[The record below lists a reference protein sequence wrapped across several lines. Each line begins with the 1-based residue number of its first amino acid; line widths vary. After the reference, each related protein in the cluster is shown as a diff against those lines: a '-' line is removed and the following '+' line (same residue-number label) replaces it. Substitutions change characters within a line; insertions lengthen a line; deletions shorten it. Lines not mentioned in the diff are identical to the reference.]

1 MRKSKKM
8 FPAFIV
14 IVIIT
19 IACITT
25 SCDDYKSEE
34 FEISALD
41 SKACQQLQKADSLGA
56 DTVTA
61 VWLSD
66 FDSTWVDSILYD
78 PNNETYSNVTEIL
91 DSLIANDISLT
102 NTSTNK
108 IKLYTPADQ
117 DTNYVALQSGSAS
130 LTFFF
135 DQSIS
140 INIINRS
147 GEITAV
153 SNKLMPLETASGCT
167 KIDDNEVEVPFIQ
180 ARFEISVPDNPALL
194 QLIKNEQTSSRII
207 HIAIL

>member
-1 MRKSKKM
+1 MRKSINM

-14 IVIIT
+14 LVTII
-19 IACITT
+19 IALVTT

-56 DTVTA
+56 DTVT
-61 VWLSD
+61 VSMLSD
-66 FDSTWVDSILYD
+66 FDSTWVDSNLYNTTSHSYD
-78 PNNETYSNVTEIL
+78 NVPEIL
-91 DSLIANDISLT
+91 DSLIANDIVVT
-102 NTSTNK
+102 NTSNDK

-117 DTNYVALQSGSAS
+117 DTNYVALQSGSGS

-135 DQSIS
+135 DQSLS
-140 INIINRS
+140 INIINQA
-147 GEITAV
+147 GQITTI

-167 KIDDNEVEVPFIQ
+167 TLDVNDLEVPYIK
-180 ARFEISVPDNPALL
+180 ARFEISVPGNPALL
-194 QLIKNEQTSSRII
+194 QLVKNEQTGSRII